1 MSNEG
6 GSSPLLVLLPAVT
19 WPPQP
24 SVSAGEFVRIAHLSA
39 LASHHGIPA
48 AEEPTAAGSET
59 ERSWLVG
66 AFGACPVAQRGVACE
81 FSEFTVGPRKPT
93 VHEGDAGDM
102 V

>member
-1 MSNEG
+1 MDQEAT
-6 GSSPLLVLLPAVT
+6 PTHAVT
-19 WPPQP
+19 
-24 SVSAGEFVRIAHLSA
+24 AGEFVRIAHLSA

-66 AFGACPVAQRGVACE
+66 AFGACPVAQRGVVCR
-81 FSEFTVGPRKPT
+81 FSEFSVGALKPQ